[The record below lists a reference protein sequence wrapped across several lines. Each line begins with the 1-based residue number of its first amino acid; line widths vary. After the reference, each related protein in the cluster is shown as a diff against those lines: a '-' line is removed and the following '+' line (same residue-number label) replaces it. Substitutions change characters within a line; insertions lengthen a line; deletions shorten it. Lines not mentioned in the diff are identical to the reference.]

1 MGLATAACLADPLAG
16 DGAAGRC
23 RLTPRCRKVDALL
36 LRRAVSRWC
45 YSGSVWFE
53 GMMALRTRLIFCLVL
68 GFICRLYILQASQSH
83 SESWQQFFL
92 VEILNVCFN
101 IQLLHWFSLF
111 SLPFDVYYTW
121 HNRAKKGGSSQERM
135 GYITEMSQ
143 IYEEKKLTYLNF
155 FKNELINKSKMDKK
169 NSQTA
174 NLSLL
179 RHKLTILKKLK
190 TPQTLEEKEV
200 KWSIKK

>member
-16 DGAAGRC
+16 DSAAGRC

-36 LRRAVSRWC
+36 LRRAVSRRC

-101 IQLLHWFSLF
+101 IHSYCIDLVYFLCLL
-111 SLPFDVYYTW
+111 
-121 HNRAKKGGSSQERM
+121 M
-135 GYITEMSQ
+135 CITLD
-143 IYEEKKLTYLNF
+143 IIGPKREEAPRRGWVILQKCHKF
-155 FKNELINKSKMDKK
+155 MRKR
-169 NSQTA
+169 NS
-174 NLSLL
+174 
-179 RHKLTILKKLK
+179 HI
-190 TPQTLEEKEV
+190 
-200 KWSIKK
+200 

>member
-1 MGLATAACLADPLAG
+1 MPQSW
-16 DGAAGRC
+16 RS
-23 RLTPRCRKVDALL
+23 ALL
-36 LRRAVSRWC
+36 LRRAVSRRC

-101 IQLLHWFSLF
+101 IHSYCIDLVYFLCLLMCIKLDIIG
-111 SLPFDVYYTW
+111 PK
-121 HNRAKKGGSSQERM
+121 R
-135 GYITEMSQ
+135 
-143 IYEEKKLTYLNF
+143 EEAPRRGWVILQKCHKFMRKRNSHIWTF
-155 FKNELINKSKMDKK
+155 FKNELINKPKMDKK

-179 RHKLTILKKLK
+179 RHKLSFFFLVFLNC
-190 TPQTLEEKEV
+190 QTLEEKEV

>member
-16 DGAAGRC
+16 DGAAGQPSDSKMPQSWRS
-23 RLTPRCRKVDALL
+23 ALL

-101 IQLLHWFSLF
+101 IHSYCIDLIYFLCLLMCITHDIIG
-111 SLPFDVYYTW
+111 PK
-121 HNRAKKGGSSQERM
+121 KKGRKLPGEDGLYYRNVTNLW
-135 GYITEMSQ
+135 GKETHIFELLKMS
-143 IYEEKKLTYLNF
+143 
-155 FKNELINKSKMDKK
+155 
-169 NSQTA
+169 
-174 NLSLL
+174 
-179 RHKLTILKKLK
+179 
-190 TPQTLEEKEV
+190 
-200 KWSIKK
+200 

>member
-1 MGLATAACLADPLAG
+1 
-16 DGAAGRC
+16 
-23 RLTPRCRKVDALL
+23 
-36 LRRAVSRWC
+36 
-45 YSGSVWFE
+45 
-53 GMMALRTRLIFCLVL
+53 
-68 GFICRLYILQASQSH
+68 
-83 SESWQQFFL
+83 
-92 VEILNVCFN
+92 
-101 IQLLHWFSLF
+101 
-111 SLPFDVYYTW
+111 
-121 HNRAKKGGSSQERM
+121 M

>member
-16 DGAAGRC
+16 DGAAGQPSDSKMPQSWRS
-23 RLTPRCRKVDALL
+23 ALL

-83 SESWQQFFL
+83 SESWQQLFL

-101 IQLLHWFSLF
+101 IHSYCIDLIYFLCLLMCITHDIIG
-111 SLPFDVYYTW
+111 PK
-121 HNRAKKGGSSQERM
+121 KKGGSSRERM

-155 FKNELINKSKMDKK
+155 
-169 NSQTA
+169 
-174 NLSLL
+174 
-179 RHKLTILKKLK
+179 
-190 TPQTLEEKEV
+190 
-200 KWSIKK
+200 

>member
-1 MGLATAACLADPLAG
+1 
-16 DGAAGRC
+16 
-23 RLTPRCRKVDALL
+23 
-36 LRRAVSRWC
+36 
-45 YSGSVWFE
+45 
-53 GMMALRTRLIFCLVL
+53 
-68 GFICRLYILQASQSH
+68 
-83 SESWQQFFL
+83 
-92 VEILNVCFN
+92 
-101 IQLLHWFSLF
+101 
-111 SLPFDVYYTW
+111 
-121 HNRAKKGGSSQERM
+121 M

-200 KWSIKK
+200 K